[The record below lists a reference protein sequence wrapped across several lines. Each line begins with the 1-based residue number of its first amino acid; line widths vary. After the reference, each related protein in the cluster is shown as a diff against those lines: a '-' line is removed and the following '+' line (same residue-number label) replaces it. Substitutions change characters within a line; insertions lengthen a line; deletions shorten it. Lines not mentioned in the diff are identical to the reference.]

1 MIKRGFI
8 LILIALVSAASA
20 AADSPTTSKLTA
32 QIVNDQAA
40 PAADP
45 AVLILDDVVRTA
57 LAKNPAVQS
66 AAHTIAAQRAKVPQA
81 RALPDPNFGI
91 GWMGNIQPFSVQ
103 TGDPS
108 SYRSVSAMQMLPFPG
123 KRSLRGQIAS
133 KEADASQWDVEA
145 VRRRVAADVKAAY
158 YDYWYYDK
166 AIRTTAAEPR
176 SVDEA
181 VADRRSALPR
191 RQRHAGRRAA
201 LAGGDLDAATEA
213 DGSGA
218 AAGHGAGPAER
229 TDGDVTPMRRCRRQ
243 PTLPNQSPLNY
254 SLDDLYKLARQN
266 DPEYQRM
273 QKMVE
278 RNQLAINLAQKDY
291 LPDLSVGYMYQQRPM
306 MPDMHGLTFTVNI
319 PVFYKTKQRE
329 EVRQAKEEE
338 LSASSARDNR
348 QNELYFD
355 LKQNYLA
362 AKASDN
368 LLKLFSQ
375 GVVPQSS
382 LALESSMSAYQV
394 GNVDF
399 LTVIGN
405 FTTVLNYETE
415 YYRELA
421 NYQTALA
428 RMEALTGADL
438 ISASRFLDERTPGRP
453 TGNKEHAN
461 GSDTETSSYAFLH
474 WQRRL
479 PSFVGLLYGGKVIAA
494 FQHDHWPASRPQAA
508 SARFFTGTTR

>member
-1 MIKRGFI
+1 MITRGFI
-8 LILIALVSAASA
+8 LILMSLVSAAA
-20 AADSPTTSKLTA
+20 VAADDATGSKVTA
-32 QIVNDQAA
+32 QIVNDKAA
-40 PAADP
+40 AADP
-45 AVLILDDVVRTA
+45 SVLILDDVVRTA

-66 AAHTIAAQRAKVPQA
+66 AAHTTAAQRAKVPQA
-81 RALPDPNFGI
+81 SSLPDPSFGI

-108 SYRSVSAMQMLPFPG
+108 SYRSVSAMQMLPFPR

-133 KEADASQWDVEA
+133 KEADASQWDMEA
-145 VRRRVAADVKAAY
+145 VRRRVASDVKAVY

-166 AIRTTAAEPR
+166 AIRTTQQNRDLLTKLSQIAEARYRVGKGMQADILRSQVEISMLLQKLTTLELQRATAQARLNALMGRDSDAPLPPAA
-176 SVDEA
+176 D
-181 VADRRSALPR
+181 VA
-191 RQRHAGRRAA
+191 
-201 LAGGDLDAATEA
+201 
-213 DGSGA
+213 
-218 AAGHGAGPAER
+218 
-229 TDGDVTPMRRCRRQ
+229 
-243 PTLPNQSPLNY
+243 NQSPLNY

-278 RNQLAINLAQKDY
+278 RNQLAINLAHKDY
-291 LPDLSVGYMYQQRPM
+291 LPDLSVGYMYEQRPM

-355 LKQNYLA
+355 LKQNYLV

-382 LALESSMSAYQV
+382 LALESSMSTYQV

-405 FTTVLNYETE
+405 FTTVLKYETE

-438 ISASRFLDERTPGRP
+438 ISAQPVP
-453 TGNKEHAN
+453 
-461 GSDTETSSYAFLH
+461 TSS
-474 WQRRL
+474 
-479 PSFVGLLYGGKVIAA
+479 V
-494 FQHDHWPASRPQAA
+494 PQK
-508 SARFFTGTTR
+508 SDRK

>member
-1 MIKRGFI
+1 MTRTG
-8 LILIALVSAASA
+8 LIVVLTTLLSASA
-20 AADSPTTSKLTA
+20 LAAEAPRESKVTA
-32 QIVNDQAA
+32 QVVNDKA
-40 PAADP
+40 PLPADQG
-45 AVLILDDVVRTA
+45 VLTLDDVVRSA

-66 AAHTIAAQRAKVPQA
+66 AGHTVAAQRAKVPQA
-81 RALPDPNFGI
+81 RALPDPNVGI

-123 KRSLRGQIAS
+123 KRGLRGQIVS
-133 KEADASQWDVEA
+133 KEADASQWDLEG

-166 AIRTTAAEPR
+166 AIRTTQQNRDLLMKLSQIAEARYRVGKGMQADVLRSQVEVSMLLQKLTTLEQQRATAQARLNTLLARDPEAPLPPAA
-176 SVDEA
+176 DIA
-181 VADRRSALPR
+181 
-191 RQRHAGRRAA
+191 
-201 LAGGDLDAATEA
+201 
-213 DGSGA
+213 
-218 AAGHGAGPAER
+218 
-229 TDGDVTPMRRCRRQ
+229 
-243 PTLPNQSPLNY
+243 NQSPLNY
-254 SLDDLYKLARQN
+254 SLEDLYKLARQN

-273 QKMVE
+273 EKMVE
-278 RNQLAINLAQKDY
+278 RNQLAINLAHKDY
-291 LPDLSVGYMYQQRPM
+291 LPDLSVGYMYQQRPNI
-306 MPDMHGLTFTVNI
+306 PDMHGMTFTVNI

-329 EVRQAKEEE
+329 EVRQAQEEE

-405 FTTVLNYETE
+405 FTTVLNYETD

-438 ISASRFLDERTPGRP
+438 TSA
-453 TGNKEHAN
+453 
-461 GSDTETSSYAFLH
+461 
-474 WQRRL
+474 Q
-479 PSFVGLLYGGKVIAA
+479 
-494 FQHDHWPASRPQAA
+494 PASTTNAPQGPE
-508 SARFFTGTTR
+508 RK